1 MTLTDRQYA
10 LLQRL
15 RRTPDTAV
23 AALSQE
29 MDLAPQTIRQ
39 DVNALMPLFRRYG
52 VECSMEE
59 GQLHL
64 AGKNNLE
71 LLLRESRTALT
82 FSVQKKILLVLLLEQ
97 KYTTLQEIA
106 DVLYLSRSKIDK
118 ELPALLKEY
127 PQEIRSRRH
136 YGLSWCGTWSQRF
149 RCFVQL
155 LEPYM
160 QGMDFPASLR
170 KFNDIHFPLFR
181 SITEE
186 QIQTA
191 QKVLEA
197 VGQNELFSLTDAS
210 QRQLFLHLLLLQR
223 MQAAPADALPVMPD
237 VPEFFRLAENDEL
250 WQLADQIDREF
261 ALFAS
266 TLEKSYFYYVLL
278 SLPKVYRE
286 PGMAPVQETE
296 PVIHRILE
304 ELLQLYAMD
313 LRADTELIRGLKQ
326 HIYAVILRRDQID
339 PPFLDEDSAEDLR
352 RQYPLAMELAATAA
366 NRIGLLFHYT
376 VPTNEIPLLALH
388 FQLALERRK
397 AAASKI
403 RCCVVCHFG
412 MAASNLICGRIE
424 QSYPELMVTATYSYQ
439 EFCNLKQYDFDV
451 VLSTE
456 TLPVCGVPV
465 IYISLGKNR
474 WEEEQIERFVQEY
487 RVGHTLKPLIENA
500 VILHLH
506 AEDAADA
513 IRQIGGWLEQN
524 DCVQSGYTE
533 SVLQREQ
540 ISPTELKYIA
550 VPHGNPQLVN
560 ATTLV
565 IGRLDKPLRWCEE
578 TISTIFLFACTQQ
591 TVEDKNNVFSSFFR
605 KLAEPST
612 EQAIHD
618 LIACGDDEYRKRLT
632 DRMVD

>member
-1 MTLTDRQYA
+1 MTLTERQYA

-15 RRTPDTAV
+15 RRTPDTAL

-29 MDLAPQTIRQ
+29 MNLVPQTIRQ
-39 DVNALMPLFRRYG
+39 DLNALTPLFQCYG
-52 VECSMEE
+52 IECTIED
-59 GQLHL
+59 GRLHL
-64 AGKNNLE
+64 VGKHNLE
-71 LLLRESRTALT
+71 LLLRESRTALA
-82 FSVQKKILLVLLLEQ
+82 FSVQKKILLILLLEQ
-97 KYTTLQEIA
+97 KHITLQEIA

-136 YGLSWCGTWSQRF
+136 YGLNWCGTWSQRF

-155 LEPYM
+155 LEPYIR
-160 QGMDFPASLR
+160 QMDLSGSLQ
-170 KFNDIHFPLFR
+170 KFDEFHFPIFQY
-181 SITEE
+181 ITGQ
-186 QIQTA
+186 QIRTA
-191 QKVLEA
+191 QKVLET
-197 VGQNELFSLTDAS
+197 VGQNELFALTDAS
-210 QRQLFLHLLLLQR
+210 QRQLFLQLLLLQR
-223 MQAAPADALPVMPD
+223 MQAVSADTLSAMPD

-250 WQLADQIDREF
+250 WQLTDRIDRKF
-261 ALFAS
+261 SLFAS

-278 SLPKVYRE
+278 SLPKVYQE
-286 PGMAPVQETE
+286 PGMAPAQDTE

-304 ELLQLYAMD
+304 ELLQLYAID
-313 LRADTELIRGLKQ
+313 LRTDTELIRGLKQ

-376 VPTNEIPLLALH
+376 VPANEIPLLALH

-397 AAASKI
+397 TAASKI

-412 MAASNLICGRIE
+412 MAASSLICGRIE

-439 EFCNLKQYDFDV
+439 EFCSLKQYDFDV

-456 TLPVCGVPV
+456 TLPACGVPV

-474 WEEEQIERFVQEY
+474 WEEEQIGRFVQEY
-487 RVGHTLKPLIENA
+487 RVGHTLKPLIRNA

-513 IRQIGGWLEQN
+513 IRQMGSWLERN
-524 DCVQSGYTE
+524 GCVQCGYTE

-540 ISPTELKYIA
+540 ISPTELKHIA
-550 VPHGNPQLVN
+550 VPHGNPQLAY

-612 EQAIHD
+612 EKAIHD